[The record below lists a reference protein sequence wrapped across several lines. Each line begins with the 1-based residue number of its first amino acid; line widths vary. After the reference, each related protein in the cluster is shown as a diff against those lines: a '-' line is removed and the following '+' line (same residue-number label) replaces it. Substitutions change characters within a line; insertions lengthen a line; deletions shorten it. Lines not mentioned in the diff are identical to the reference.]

1 MVFASTDGSALSI
14 LGQIV
19 SKSGVPGLVFSAA
32 RSTFPQPLLVKT
44 PLIHRSQADAAP
56 KPVRLPDGLLLM
68 LDVDS

>member
-1 MVFASTDGSALSI
+1 MVFASTEGSTLGT
-14 LGQIV
+14 LGQIG

-44 PLIHRSQADAAP
+44 PLIHRSQVAAP
-56 KPVRLPDGLLLM
+56 KPVRLPDGLLLL